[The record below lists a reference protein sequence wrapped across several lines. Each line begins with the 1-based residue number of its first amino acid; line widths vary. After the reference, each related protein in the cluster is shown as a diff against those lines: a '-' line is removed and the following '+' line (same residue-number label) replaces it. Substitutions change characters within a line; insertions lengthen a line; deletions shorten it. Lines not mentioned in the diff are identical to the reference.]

1 MTFEWSVMSWVS
13 RASIDSVIKG
23 LVYWKCKHL
32 PIAEISMLSNEL
44 NVAAAYADSCIIVS
58 SEWTVPLIE
67 RFMIIK

>member
-1 MTFEWSVMSWVS
+1 MTLEWSVTSEVS
-13 RASIDSVIKG
+13 RASIDSVMNG

-32 PIAEISMLSNEL
+32 PIAETSMLSNEL
-44 NVAAAYADSCIIVS
+44 NVALAYADSCIMLS